1 MEGLVTRVRSLQR
14 LKSLTKKSALYAA
27 AIVPIFYF
35 FLYLRLLKTFT
46 GILHFQIIN
55 SFFLLQQVWV
65 KHLSLVFIYLS
76 RDNLQ
81 TARLTVF
88 CIFLLLMKISV
99 ISCFLWAL
107 FYSAQHYFRLM
118 VDTTQHLIFPVLDS
132 TFSFSNKYWNWPAVI
147 ELGSTAGW
155 GEVF

>member
-1 MEGLVTRVRSLQR
+1 MYGKYYRKIFLFFNSHVNHPLILCRVVSMCSRMIEKSKGIGLLLRNNNF
-14 LKSLTKKSALYAA
+14 
-27 AIVPIFYF
+27 AI
-35 FLYLRLLKTFT
+35 
-46 GILHFQIIN
+46 
-55 SFFLLQQVWV
+55 LQQTWV
-65 KHLSLVFIYLS
+65 KNLSLVFIYLS
-76 RDNLQ
+76 SDNLE

-99 ISCFLWAL
+99 ISCSLWAL

-118 VDTTQHLIFPVLDS
+118 VDTTQHLIFPVFDN